1 MSCWRNYTCVVLKN
15 VDKRKLESALKE
27 MGLGIDNNVKC
38 VESKWENR
46 KEICDAVLTKNGK
59 NLSLGIIY
67 SDDTRHMKVVG
78 DFWGTGV
85 DESTFVDSLSQIY
98 QKINCMLLA
107 ELNGYTV
114 ETVETNAEG
123 EIEVYCAMEA

>member
-1 MSCWRNYTCVVLKN
+1 MSCWRNYTCDVLKN

-38 VESKWENR
+38 VESEWENR
-46 KEICDAVLTKNGK
+46 KEICDAVITKNGK
-59 NLSLGIIY
+59 NRSLGIIY
-67 SDDTRHMKVVG
+67 NDDTGHMKVVG
-78 DFWGTGV
+78 DFWGTGI